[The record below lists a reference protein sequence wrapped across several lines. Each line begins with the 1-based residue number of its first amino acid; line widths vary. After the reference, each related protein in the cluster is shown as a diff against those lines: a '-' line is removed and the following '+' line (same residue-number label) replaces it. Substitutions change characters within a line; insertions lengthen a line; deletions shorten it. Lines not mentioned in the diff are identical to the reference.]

1 MNMNTRGK
9 NRGVQLKD
17 TNLVMEEV
25 VSKSNSRG
33 VGEDGG
39 EGEGESDNTVARK
52 TIITAFRDR
61 NEFTHFLS
69 QNQAMIIIRFSATW
83 CNPCQKIKPLVD
95 CFFASSPQCVTC
107 VDLDVDENSDVYSFL
122 KSKKMIYG
130 IPTLLCYTSL
140 NKTYIPGLSISG
152 SSPAD
157 LDKFFRSCG
166 NAATKYMNTFQQRQK
181 ENFTIL

>member
-1 MNMNTRGK
+1 MNTRGK

-95 CFFASSPQCVTC
+95 CFFASSPPCVTC

-157 LDKFFRSCG
+157 LDRFFRSCG